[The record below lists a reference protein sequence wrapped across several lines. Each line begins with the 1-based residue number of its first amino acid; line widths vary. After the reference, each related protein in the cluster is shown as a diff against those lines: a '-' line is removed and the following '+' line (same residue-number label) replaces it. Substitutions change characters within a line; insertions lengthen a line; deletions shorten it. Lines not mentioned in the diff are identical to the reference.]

1 MSLSPGQ
8 RLGPHE
14 ILSSI
19 GAGGMGEV
27 YQARD
32 TRLDR
37 TVAIKVLPVEF
48 SRDAALKL
56 RFEREAKTISALNH
70 PNICTLHDIGHES
83 GVDYLVMEYIEGET
97 LADRLKKG
105 PLPIEQVLR
114 SGVQIAT
121 ALEAAHRQGIV
132 HRDLK
137 PGNVMLTKSGAKL
150 LDFGLAK
157 SGSSSSIV
165 IDGATEARPL
175 TREGTILGTFQYMA
189 PEQLEGLEADARTDI
204 FALGAVLFEMAT
216 GRRAFEGQSKTSLIA
231 AIVSSQPAPVSS
243 VSPMA
248 PPALDHIIKRCLE
261 KNPDDRWQSA
271 RDVAGELQWI
281 GEAGSQAGVAAPI
294 TLRRKTRERLAWSLA
309 AVAALAAAGLGVL
322 ILGRE
327 PVRPMRSAILPPDGV
342 RLPLTDAAPSNAI
355 PSPDGR
361 RVVYRG
367 VESDDRASLYLHD
380 LATGEVRALPESAD
394 AQYPFWSPDSRW
406 VAFFSQADS
415 AMKKIDTAGGPPVR
429 VVAAINGKGGTWNEN
444 GDIVFAR
451 DYGSPLSV
459 VAAAGG
465 EARDITKLDL
475 KLHNSHRHPRFLPDG
490 KRFVF
495 LARSIQA
502 GRENSI
508 LLGSLDGSEPR
519 EILKSAT
526 QAEYAD
532 GHLLFVR
539 GKTLMAQ
546 RFDAK
551 KGALEGEARPL
562 AEGAIAF
569 KGASY
574 AAISA
579 SQDRLLLYH
588 SGNAELP
595 QALEWR
601 DRKSGAP
608 AGAIGEPAEFRNVS
622 LSPSGRFIT
631 AAVSVDG
638 ETDVWV
644 MDTTGGPARRLPS
657 MGEDLNP
664 IWSLDEK
671 SVVYAS
677 NPKGRF
683 GLYRRTLD
691 GAERIE
697 TVLETQDDLFPQG
710 FVPDGSLL
718 VARTGAH
725 GGGEIRL
732 SIDLLKPGEKE
743 LTTVIDNGFAAVVSP
758 DARWIAWT
766 VVVQDR
772 ADLFVAAWPGIAGRR
787 QLMNGVTSFFWSP
800 DSRELIYADQ
810 KDQRFAV
817 TVTGGSVGISKPMPA
832 SGLPLAVS
840 VDGQKILTLAKPAE
854 PLTSAI
860 RMVQNWASD

>member
-37 TVAIKVLPVEF
+37 TVAIKVLPAEF
-48 SRDAALKL
+48 SRDAALKI

-157 SGSSSSIV
+157 SASASSIV

-189 PEQLEGLEADARTDI
+189 PEQLEGQEADARTDI

-243 VSPMA
+243 VTPMA

-294 TLRRKTRERLAWSLA
+294 TMRRKTRERLAWSLA
-309 AVAALAAAGLGVL
+309 GVAMLAAAVLGGLV
-322 ILGRE
+322 LGRDE
-327 PVRPMRSAILPPDGV
+327 VRPMYVGIAPPEGI
-342 RLPLTDAAPSNAI
+342 RLPLVDGAPANAV
-355 PSPDGR
+355 PSPDGTK
-361 RVVYRG
+361 VVYRG
-367 VESDDRASLYLHD
+367 AGPDDRATLYLHQ

-406 VAFFSQADS
+406 VAFFTQADS

-429 VVAAINGKGGTWNEN
+429 VVGTINGKGGTWNAA
-444 GDIVFAR
+444 GQIVFAR

-459 VAAAGG
+459 VPAAGG
-465 EARDITKLDL
+465 DARDITKLDL

-490 KRFVF
+490 RQFLF

-508 LLGSLDGSEPR
+508 MLGSLEGTEPR
-519 EILKSAT
+519 EILRSAT

-532 GHLLFVR
+532 GHLLFLR
-539 GKTLMAQ
+539 GQTLMAQ
-546 RFDAK
+546 RFDPK
-551 KGALEGEARPL
+551 KGTLEGEARPL
-562 AEGAIAF
+562 AEGVMAF

-574 AAISA
+574 AAIA
-579 SQDRLLLYH
+579 AARKGLLAYH
-588 SGNAELP
+588 TGVAEPP
-595 QALEWR
+595 QPLEWR

-608 AGAIGEPAEFRNVS
+608 AGFIGEPAGFRNVS
-622 LSPSGRFIT
+622 LAPSGRSIT

-638 ETDVWV
+638 ETDIWV
-644 MDTTGGPARRLPS
+644 METAGGQGRRLRS
-657 MGEDLNP
+657 MGEDLSP
-664 IWSLDEK
+664 YWSLDEK
-671 SVVYAS
+671 TVVYSS

-683 GLYRRTLD
+683 GLYRRALD
-691 GAERIE
+691 GAERVDPI
-697 TVLETQDDLFPQG
+697 LETQDDLFPMG
-710 FVPDGSLL
+710 FLKDGSLL
-718 VARTGAH
+718 LSRTGAR
-725 GGGEIRL
+725 GGGEVRT
-732 SIDLLKPGEKE
+732 SIDLLKPGEKD
-743 LTTVIDNGFAAVVSP
+743 LTTVIDDGFAAVVSP
-758 DARWIAWT
+758 DSRWIAWS
-766 VVVQDR
+766 VVVGDR
-772 ADLFVAAWPGIAGRR
+772 TDLFIAAWPEITGRR

-800 DSRELIYADQ
+800 DSRELIVGDQ
-810 KDQRFAV
+810 KDQRFSVDVA
-817 TVTGGSVGISKPMPA
+817 GGTFAISKPVPA

-840 VDGQKILTLAKPAE
+840 PDGQKILTIANPAE
-854 PLTSAI
+854 KLTSTV
-860 RMVQNWASD
+860 RMIQNWEN